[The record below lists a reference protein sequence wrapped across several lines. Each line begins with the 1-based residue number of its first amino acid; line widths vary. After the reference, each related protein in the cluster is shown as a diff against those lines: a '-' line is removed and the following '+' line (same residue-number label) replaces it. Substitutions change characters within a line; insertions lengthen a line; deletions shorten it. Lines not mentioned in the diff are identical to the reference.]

1 MKQQAS
7 VLNFRD
13 FIGMTRN
20 LKLAKE
26 TPPPQPHEAETVG

>member
-26 TPPPQPHEAETVG
+26 TPPQPHEAETVG